1 MRLLNRGAFATANYR
16 SFIKNNNKTTQTEL
30 DFSIQLNDTKHAR
43 IYYSKAYKDYVLSFN
58 INSTKSFII
67 TRDMWKVFKLNIFL
81 IDAILN

>member
-1 MRLLNRGAFATANYR
+1 MRWRRLKSKFLKQLEF
-16 SFIKNNNKTTQTEL
+16 KNNNKTTHTEL